1 MNTNKSAKQALER
14 VYGKGCMFKKAHIEE
29 QIEAL
34 RTIKTYRRFLQ
45 ETRYT
50 GRKIHLLESNLTYHH
65 LKHRSEGGKSTL
77 ENGAVIGELPHRYIH
92 SLSRQE
98 EEIINNMF
106 REYKFKLQ
114 GGILVPTETGIDMR
128 DPIQI
133 ELELNG
139 EDGYIEIPAFN
150 TTEQDLQ
157 KRRKFNRAKE
167 KRTTQELIDEE
178 MEWLYSEQNDS
189 FDR

>member
-1 MNTNKSAKQALER
+1 MSTNKSAKQELER

-139 EDGYIEIPAFN
+139 EDGYIEIPAFD

-167 KRTTQELIDEE
+167 KRNIQELIDEE
-178 MEWLYSEQNDS
+178 MEWLYSDQDDG

>member
-1 MNTNKSAKQALER
+1 MSTNKSAKQELER

-34 RTIKTYRRFLQ
+34 RTIKTYRRFLY

-139 EDGYIEIPAFN
+139 EDGYIEIPAFD
-150 TTEQDLQ
+150 TTERDLQ
-157 KRRKFNRAKE
+157 KRKKFNRAKE
-167 KRTTQELIDEE
+167 KRNIQELIDEE
-178 MEWLYSEQNDS
+178 MEWLYSDQDDG

>member
-1 MNTNKSAKQALER
+1 MSTNKSAKQELER

-34 RTIKTYRRFLQ
+34 RTIQTYRRFLY

-50 GRKIHLLESNLTYHH
+50 GRKIHLLENNLTYHH

-139 EDGYIEIPAFN
+139 EDGYIEIPAFD

-167 KRTTQELIDEE
+167 KRNIQELIDEE
-178 MEWLYSEQNDS
+178 MEWLYSDQDDG

>member
-1 MNTNKSAKQALER
+1 MSTNKSAKQELER

-114 GGILVPTETGIDMR
+114 GSILVPTETGIDMR

-139 EDGYIEIPAFN
+139 EDGYIEIPAFD
-150 TTEQDLQ
+150 TTERDLQ
-157 KRRKFNRAKE
+157 KRKKFNRAKE
-167 KRTTQELIDEE
+167 KRNIQELIDEE
-178 MEWLYSEQNDS
+178 MEWLYSDQDDG